1 MAKKARTKTK
11 VPRDAAPVEPAAPS
25 AALGDL
31 VAERVK
37 AMAAR
42 MEEIM
47 EDASA
52 KGRERIKPIV
62 ERLLAKWH
70 EVRGD
75 EPTAETTK
83 PAGPSKT
90 KRKRAP
96 QKTKAAKPAKKAVK
110 AKSASTGK
118 AKPAKKR
125 AKKKA

>member
-1 MAKKARTKTK
+1 MAKKARTKSK
-11 VPRDAAPVEPAAPS
+11 VPPDANQSGPAAAGP
-25 AALGDL
+25 ALGDL

-62 ERLLAKWH
+62 EKLLAKWH

-75 EPTAETTK
+75 EPTADTTT
-83 PAGPSKT
+83 PAAPSKA

-96 QKTKAAKPAKKAVK
+96 QKKKAAKPVKKAVK
-110 AKSASTGK
+110 AKAESTSK
-118 AKPAKKR
+118 VKPAKKK

>member
-11 VPRDAAPVEPAAPS
+11 MPPGADEGGPTPTGP
-25 AALGDL
+25 ALGDL

-37 AMAAR
+37 AMASR
-42 MEEIM
+42 MEEII
-47 EDASA
+47 EDAPA
-52 KGRERIKPIV
+52 KARERIKPIV
-62 ERLLAKWH
+62 EKLLAKWH

-75 EPTAETTK
+75 EPTADAAK
-83 PAGPSKT
+83 PAARSKA

-96 QKTKAAKPAKKAVK
+96 QKTKAAKPVTKAVK
-110 AKSASTGK
+110 ARSASTGK